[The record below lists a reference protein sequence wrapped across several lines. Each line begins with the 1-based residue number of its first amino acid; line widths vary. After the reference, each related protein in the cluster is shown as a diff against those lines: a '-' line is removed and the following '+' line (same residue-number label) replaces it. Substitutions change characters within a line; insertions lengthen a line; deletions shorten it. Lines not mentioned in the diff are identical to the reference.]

1 MFNDLRSEVW
11 HCMSEVMEGGIKYV
25 KSPGDIYRC
34 EEKPI
39 CKVSNMSIIFVSS
52 AVQPV
57 LYKAV
62 FHGGLKSMWSSVME
76 VRLLI
81 IFKPSCEC
89 FNVKVGE
96 MRRMGRCIQD
106 HDQCVEH
113 SILSQ
118 YL

>member
-1 MFNDLRSEVW
+1 
-11 HCMSEVMEGGIKYV
+11 
-25 KSPGDIYRC
+25 
-34 EEKPI
+34 
-39 CKVSNMSIIFVSS
+39 
-52 AVQPV
+52 
-57 LYKAV
+57 
-62 FHGGLKSMWSSVME
+62 MWSSVME
-76 VRLLI
+76 VRLLN